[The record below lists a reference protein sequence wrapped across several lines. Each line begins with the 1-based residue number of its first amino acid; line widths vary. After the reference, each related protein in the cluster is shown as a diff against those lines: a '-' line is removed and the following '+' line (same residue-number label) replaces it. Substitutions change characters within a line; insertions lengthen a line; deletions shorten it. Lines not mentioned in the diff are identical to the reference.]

1 MKSGGWIVL
10 ALLLNLA
17 GSLALKTFTAVP
29 ISLLS
34 LSLFALLLG
43 GIYLA
48 RAITWLAL
56 GRRFQLSFVYP
67 LLSINY
73 LAAYAIGLLFFS
85 EALTATRVLGC
96 LLISGG
102 AALLGRSKHSTES
115 KSRNV
120 VGSSSQAV
128 TIECTSQA
136 ATKGVPR

>member
-1 MKSGGWIVL
+1 MRSGGWIVL

-17 GSLALKTFTAVP
+17 GSLALKAFTAVP

-48 RAITWLAL
+48 RAISWLAL

-73 LAAYAIGLLFFS
+73 LAAYAIGLLFFN
-85 EALTATRVLGC
+85 EALSLKRVLGC

-102 AALLGRSKHSTES
+102 AALLGRSKHSTETN
-115 KSRNV
+115 SRPDAADKNNHTAAN
-120 VGSSSQAV
+120 GS
-128 TIECTSQA
+128 
-136 ATKGVPR
+136 PR